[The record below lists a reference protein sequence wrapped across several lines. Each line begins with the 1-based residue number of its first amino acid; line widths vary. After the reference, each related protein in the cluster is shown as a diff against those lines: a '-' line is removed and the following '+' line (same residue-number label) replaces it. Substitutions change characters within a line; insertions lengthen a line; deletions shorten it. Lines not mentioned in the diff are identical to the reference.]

1 MKTNMRNIVLMLA
14 GFSLLLVACNKES
27 ISVDTPKA
35 ARIETLTVQTE
46 SETKVNVNAV
56 GALSWTSGD
65 EIAVWKG
72 TDASTGS
79 YISCEVEGESVSVP
93 LEAGESRYNYAIY
106 PSTDKVDAN
115 YSAASLQVA
124 LPGAYDITGKDGVYS
139 PVPMIALQTETET
152 LTFKT
157 LTGLLRL
164 NVIGVPNTT
173 TTLTVNIGDNKI
185 VGTYNVANVPTA
197 EHPEYTPSIA
207 KSESGSTSIVYTIHA
222 TGTVGG
228 AEVVLNIP
236 LPLGSYSAGTITV
249 TAKDASNRVL
259 DTKTKDYSAFTV
271 VRNQGKKATVNFGT
285 LCGLVF
291 SSGNLYTTVDGEGHA
306 VLHVAAD
313 PFEHMINY
321 TDQFTSGSYSLNN
334 RAHFNWNETK
344 ILMDG
349 GTPTYAT
356 SQTKQNE
363 MAGKVIDGYY
373 WEVLSKEEA
382 DALISTTRT
391 GSTVNGTPG
400 FSYTSVVVDL
410 SETTYAGQGLST
422 ATTGA
427 PTNIGSNYIY
437 GPLFFPDA
445 VTIDISADFSAA
457 KNAGANPVSIS
468 YAQLQTLLT
477 KGCKFYP
484 GSGFY
489 RMDGSNGWAPGRVGT
504 SGYYWTSTT
513 STSDDN
519 NASDFVFRFFEPTPY
534 GTTETLPGI
543 KKDYYYLPVWLVR
556 RYVVGS

>member
-79 YISCEVEGESVSVP
+79 YISCEVEGGSVSVP
-93 LEAGESRYNYAIY
+93 LEAGQSRYNYAIY
-106 PSTDKVDAN
+106 PATDKVDAN

-139 PVPMIALQTETET
+139 PVPMIALQTEEET

-197 EHPEYTPSIA
+197 EHPEYTPYIE
-207 KSESGSTSIVYTIHA
+207 KSASGSTSIVYTIHA

-228 AEVVLNIP
+228 AAVVLNIP

-285 LCGLVF
+285 IAGLVF
-291 SSGNLYTTVDGEGHA
+291 SSGNLYTTVDGGGNA
-306 VLHVAAD
+306 SLHVAAD
-313 PFEHMINY
+313 PIEHMTTY
-321 TDQFTSGSYSLNN
+321 THESPYNAVDQFTSSNYSLAN
-334 RAHFNWNETK
+334 RVYFNFNELNFLFNGK
-344 ILMDG
+344 
-349 GTPTYAT
+349 TPTYT
-356 SQTKQNE
+356 DSQTKKDAFPGLE
-363 MAGKVIDGYY
+363 FDGYY
-373 WEVLSKEEA
+373 WSVLSATEA
-382 DALISTTRT
+382 EALGDTRLGSIVNGDAGYLFAGVLVDLT
-391 GSTVNGTPG
+391 GSK
-400 FSYTSVVVDL
+400 
-410 SETTYAGQGLST
+410 YAGCGLNDMDGSVY
-422 ATTGA
+422 ADEGY
-427 PTNIGSNYIY
+427 SNYIR
-437 GPLFFPDA
+437 GGLFFPDN
-445 VTIDISADFSAA
+445 VTISTADFSAA
-457 KNAGANPVSIS
+457 KNRTNSNVKIT
-468 YAQLQTLLT
+468 YAQLESLIAL
-477 KGCKFYP
+477 GCRFYP
-484 GSGFY
+484 ASG
-489 RMDGSNGWAPGRVGT
+489 
-504 SGYYWTSTT
+504 YWTSNKGSNSYAKTGVDGYFVT
-513 STSDDN
+513 STVSGAESFN
-519 NASDFVFRFFEPTPY
+519 CFTFRQQEVDHLYISTVARN
-534 GTTETLPGI
+534 
-543 KKDYYYLPVWLVR
+543 KYYATVWLVR
-556 RYVVGS
+556 RYKID